1 VPHKLAAKS
10 MIFYEAETT
19 GDGGLLQRLLGITY
33 EILHAQE
40 ISPALES
47 IARAVAE
54 LFGFKYVTIVAADA
68 PGGEL
73 HRRVLFGF
81 PEDVIRDRL
90 GEHIDREAVLNIL
103 PAESEVLPY
112 CFYNPAEREIYWKQS
127 IYTGYRPLDEP
138 RSAPDA
144 WHERD
149 TLTLVLPDRDGNML
163 GYLSADAPIDGR
175 VPSLETLRRM
185 QLFTNLVGLA
195 VANSR
200 AHRAEIEQRQTLEE
214 NARLQNEFFSMVSHE
229 VRSPLAAIRG
239 ATALLQMH
247 FETLKVERR
256 QELLGVLSS
265 STSRLS
271 SIFEDF
277 LLLSRMDAG
286 HLALRIESI
295 SPVSIIE
302 ESVARMRSEYPE
314 RAFNAT
320 YPEPVPQMLGDEGR
334 AVQILTNLLS
344 NAVKYSYAETPVQIE
359 VQPCDT
365 HIRIA
370 IVNRGRGID
379 EVDQLKLFTRF
390 GRISAGEG
398 STGLG
403 LYICRELVG
412 KMQGDIGCE
421 SRAGENTTFW
431 FTLPRAQPLGEPSEK
446 VDTLA

>member
-1 VPHKLAAKS
+1 
-10 MIFYEAETT
+10 MFYDLEAT

-40 ISPALES
+40 IAPALES

-54 LFGFKYVTIVAADA
+54 LFGFKYVTIVAADT

-73 HRRVLFGF
+73 YRRVLLGF
-81 PEDVIRDRL
+81 PEEVIRERF
-90 GEHIDREAVLNIL
+90 GEHIDRAAVLDIL
-103 PAESEVLPY
+103 PPESEVLPY

-127 IYTGYRPLDEP
+127 IYTGFRPLNEP
-138 RSAPDA
+138 RTSPDA

-163 GYLSADAPIDGR
+163 GYLSADAPLDGK
-175 VPSLETLRRM
+175 VPSIETLRRM

-195 VANSR
+195 LASSR
-200 AHRAEIEQRQTLEE
+200 SHAVEIEQRLNVEKS
-214 NARLQNEFFSMVSHE
+214 ARLQNEFFSMVSHE

-239 ATALLQMH
+239 ATALLQTH
-247 FETLKVERR
+247 FETLGVERR

-286 HLALRIESI
+286 HLALRIERV
-295 SPVSIIE
+295 SPVAIIE
-302 ESVARMRSEYPE
+302 ESMARMRSEYPE
-314 RAFNAT
+314 RSFNSA
-320 YPEPVPQMLGDEGR
+320 YLEPVPSMLADEGR

-344 NAVKYSYAETPVQIE
+344 NAVKYSYPTSPI
-359 VQPCDT
+359 
-365 HIRIA
+365 HIDVKINDGRVRIA
-370 IVNRGRGID
+370 IVNEGPGIGEED
-379 EVDQLKLFTRF
+379 RLKLFTRF
-390 GRISAGEG
+390 GRVSSGEG

-412 KMQGDIGCE
+412 MMQGEIGFE
-421 SRAGENTTFW
+421 SEPEKLTSFW
-431 FTLPRAQPLGEPSEK
+431 FSLPRA
-446 VDTLA
+446 

>member
-1 VPHKLAAKS
+1 
-10 MIFYEAETT
+10 MFYDAEPT
-19 GDGGLLQRLLGITY
+19 GDGGLLARLLGITY

-40 ISPALES
+40 IAPALES
-47 IARAVAE
+47 IARAVAD

-73 HRRVLFGF
+73 YRRVLLGF
-81 PEDVIRDRL
+81 PAEVIRERL
-90 GEHIDREAVLNIL
+90 GEHIERRSVMQIL

-127 IYTGYRPLDEP
+127 IYTGFRPLNEP
-138 RSAPDA
+138 RTSPDA

-163 GYLSADAPIDGR
+163 GYLSADAPLDGK
-175 VPSLETLRRM
+175 VPSIETLRRM

-195 VANSR
+195 LASSR
-200 AHRAEIEQRQTLEE
+200 SHAVETEQRRNLEQ

-239 ATALLQMH
+239 ATALLQTH
-247 FETLKVERR
+247 FETLGLERR

-286 HLALRIESI
+286 HLALRIERV
-295 SPVSIIE
+295 SPVNIIE
-302 ESVARMRSEYPE
+302 ESMARMRSEYPD
-314 RAFNAT
+314 RLFNAA
-320 YPEPVPQMLGDEGR
+320 YLDPVPHMLADEGR

-344 NAVKYSYAETPVQIE
+344 NAVKYSYPTSPI
-359 VQPCDT
+359 
-365 HIRIA
+365 HIDVKINDGRVRIA
-370 IVNRGRGID
+370 IVNEGPGIGD
-379 EVDQLKLFTRF
+379 EDRMKLFTRF
-390 GRISAGEG
+390 GRVSSGEG

-412 KMQGDIGCE
+412 MMHGEIGFE
-421 SRAGENTTFW
+421 SEPEKRTSFW
-431 FTLPRAQPLGEPSEK
+431 FSLPQAVP
-446 VDTLA
+446 